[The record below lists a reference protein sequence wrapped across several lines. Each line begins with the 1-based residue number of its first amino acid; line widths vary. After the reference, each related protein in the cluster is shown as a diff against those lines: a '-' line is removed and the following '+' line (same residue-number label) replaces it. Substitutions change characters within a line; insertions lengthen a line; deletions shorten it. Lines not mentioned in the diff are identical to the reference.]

1 MNQSGLGDI
10 YYEAETYP
18 DTLLHAN
25 MKYVSNADCVSSPYA
40 YFPGQIT
47 NNMMCAADPGKDSC
61 QGDSGGPL
69 YDSDN
74 NVLVGV
80 VSWGTGCASSAYP
93 GVYARVSAQVSKR
106 SISPFIFI

>member
-1 MNQSGLGDI
+1 MCLNQSGFGI
-10 YYEAETYP
+10 TYYEGETKP

-25 MKYVSNADCVSSPYA
+25 MKYVSNADCVSTPYE
-40 YFPGQIT
+40 YDSGDIT
-47 NNMMCAADPGKDSC
+47 NNMMCAAEPGKDTC

-80 VSWGTGCASSAYP
+80 VSWGEGCADEEYP

-106 SISPFIFI
+106 SI